1 MGDAS
6 HNFGSDLDLS
16 ASGDFL
22 YVEGDAETTQHV
34 IKRLLTP
41 AGAYIWHLLYGAGLG
56 QFVGQPENALA
67 IENVV
72 RSQIF
77 QEQDV
82 AQLPEPVVTTTGNP
96 DGTVTVDIAYA
107 DATTGASKMLSF
119 TLGT

>member
-1 MGDAS
+1 MGDIS
-6 HNFGSDLDLS
+6 HNIGQDLDLS

-22 YVEGDAETTQHV
+22 YVDGTTETTQHV
-34 IKRLLTP
+34 LKRLLTP

-56 QFVGQPENALA
+56 QFVGQPQNDAA

-82 AQLPEPVVTTTGNP
+82 AQLPEPVVTTTGNT
-96 DGTVTVDIAYA
+96 DGTVTVDITYTSAA
-107 DATTGASKMLSF
+107 TGAAQTLSF